1 MITKEEI
8 VQTVD
13 GVSQSELEQLAQF
26 LAFIKYQSRIT
37 TIPSFDESQLAALYA
52 APKKTATS
60 QKKECQTTG
69 WSFGQNMIWRACNSG
84 N

>member
-13 GVSQSELEQLAQF
+13 QLSPSELEQLAQF

-37 TIPSFDESQLAALYA
+37 TVPSFDESQLATLYA
-52 APKKTATS
+52 EGAEEDRDLAEEGIS
-60 QKKECQTTG
+60 DYVVALAREDAG
-69 WSFGQNMIWRACNSG
+69 
-84 N
+84 

>member
-13 GVSQSELEQLAQF
+13 QLSPSELEQLAQF

-37 TIPSFDESQLAALYA
+37 TIPSLDETQLAALYA
-52 APKKTATS
+52 
-60 QKKECQTTG
+60 ECAEEDRDLAEEGISDYAVALAQEDAG
-69 WSFGQNMIWRACNSG
+69 
-84 N
+84 

>member
-13 GVSQSELEQLAQF
+13 GLSQSELEQLAQY
-26 LAFIKYQSRIT
+26 LRFIKYKSRVR

-52 APKKTATS
+52 ESAEEDCELAEEGIS
-60 QKKECQTTG
+60 EYAIALAQEDAG
-69 WSFGQNMIWRACNSG
+69 
-84 N
+84 

>member
-1 MITKEEI
+1 MMITKEEI

-13 GVSQSELEQLAQF
+13 GLSQSQLEQLAQY

-52 APKKTATS
+52 
-60 QKKECQTTG
+60 ECADED
-69 WSFGQNMIWRACNSG
+69 RAFADKGISDYAVALAQEDAG
-84 N
+84 